1 MSEQQ
6 HFTATQLH
14 RSIQIERSIRAI
26 QQLISEARSLESTF
40 ENELQYIS
48 PDCRESAYNL
58 IHYLSL
64 RRHDFRD
71 LQHDLSIL
79 GLSSL
84 GRSEAHV
91 LGSLTTVLSALY
103 QMKGVQQSGLGED
116 LPITY
121 DIGRE
126 VLSKNTV
133 AALGPKPDYRSTR
146 IMVTIPSTAANDPSL
161 IRELLANGMNIMRI
175 NCAHDDAEAWSRM
188 VRYLRQAE
196 QELGRTCKV
205 SFDLAGPKL
214 RTGAIA
220 SGPGVFKW
228 HPNRNRLGQ
237 VIKPATLYLTP
248 DDAGETVADSLPITL
263 SHGLQ
268 VGDTLLLTDT
278 RERTRQLKIVEVNA
292 NSYRCECD
300 RTGYVTS
307 GIPFDILR
315 NGQKL
320 GEGKVGKLLPSLQS
334 IPLSVGDV
342 LQILP
347 GNILGEPA
355 TLNQAGEVIKP
366 ACIGCNLPEVFRD
379 VRIGD
384 RIFFDDGKIEGSI
397 RSASDTQ
404 LTVDIVAGANP
415 TTKLRSEK
423 GINLPDSHLKVAALT
438 DKDLKDLEF
447 VVQHGDLV
455 ALSFVQSPEDI
466 TQLIQELERLN
477 AGHIGIILKI
487 ETQQGFMQL
496 PKLLLTALQRLPV
509 AVMVARGDLGVE
521 VGFERLSEVQE
532 EILWLC
538 EAAHIPVIW
547 ATQVLESLVKGGIPS
562 RSEVTDAAV
571 GSRAE
576 CVMLNK
582 GSHIAKAM
590 HFLDD
595 VLRRM
600 QENYEK
606 KTAMLR
612 KLHVSEL
619 QEH

>member
-1 MSEQQ
+1 
-6 HFTATQLH
+6 L
-14 RSIQIERSIRAI
+14 
-26 QQLISEARSLESTF
+26 
-40 ENELQYIS
+40 
-48 PDCRESAYNL
+48 
-58 IHYLSL
+58 
-64 RRHDFRD
+64 
-71 LQHDLSIL
+71 
-79 GLSSL
+79 
-84 GRSEAHV
+84 
-91 LGSLTTVLSALY
+91 
-103 QMKGVQQSGLGED
+103 
-116 LPITY
+116 
-121 DIGRE
+121 
-126 VLSKNTV
+126 
-133 AALGPKPDYRSTR
+133 
-146 IMVTIPSTAANDPSL
+146 
-161 IRELLANGMNIMRI
+161 
-175 NCAHDDAEAWSRM
+175 
-188 VRYLRQAE
+188 
-196 QELGRTCKV
+196 
-205 SFDLAGPKL
+205 
-214 RTGAIA
+214 
-220 SGPGVFKW
+220 
-228 HPNRNRLGQ
+228 
-237 VIKPATLYLTP
+237 
-248 DDAGETVADSLPITL
+248 
-263 SHGLQ
+263 
-268 VGDTLLLTDT
+268 
-278 RERTRQLKIVEVNA
+278 
-292 NSYRCECD
+292 
-300 RTGYVTS
+300 
-307 GIPFDILR
+307 LR
-315 NGQKL
+315 NSQKL
-320 GEGKVGKLLPSLQS
+320 GEGKIGKLPPSPQS

-347 GNILGEPA
+347 GDILGEPA

-366 ACIGCNLPEVFRD
+366 ACIGCNLTEIFRD
-379 VRIGD
+379 VRPGD

-397 RSASDTQ
+397 CSVSDTK

-438 DKDLKDLEF
+438 DKDLQDLEF
-447 VVQHGDLV
+447 VAQHGDLV
-455 ALSFVQSPEDI
+455 AFSFVQSPEDI
-466 TQLIQELERLN
+466 AQLIQELERLN
-477 AGHIGIILKI
+477 AGHLGIILKI

-496 PKLLLTALQRLPV
+496 PKLLLTALQRPPV

-606 KTAMLR
+606 KTATLR

-619 QEH
+619 QER